1 MSNADKIK
9 ELQAQIDELQAA
21 DNAFNALPK
30 EYQLAITLHS
40 TLCHLNH
47 TDGCSWEY
55 EFSKG
60 KVEWHGHAHSRYL
73 DKAHLIQAF
82 CSRVGIKTED
92 AVELIKLMQGY

>member
-1 MSNADKIK
+1 MSNAEKIK

-30 EYQLAITLHS
+30 EYQLAITLHK

-60 KVEWHGHAHSRYL
+60 QAEWYGHAHSRYL
-73 DKAHLIQAF
+73 AKAELIQTF
-82 CSRVGIKTED
+82 CNRVGIKSDD
-92 AVELIKLMQGY
+92 AIELFKLMHSY